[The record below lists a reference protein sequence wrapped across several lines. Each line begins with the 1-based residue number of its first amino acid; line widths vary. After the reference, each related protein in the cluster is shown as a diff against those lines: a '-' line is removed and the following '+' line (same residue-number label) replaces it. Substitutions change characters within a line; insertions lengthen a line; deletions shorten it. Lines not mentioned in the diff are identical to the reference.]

1 MKVAMS
7 KTKKLLLAGAAFV
20 ASALFA
26 VFFSTTPV
34 SVTTNAATLTSTQF
48 QTDGAS
54 VRVFKREMDGTLSQ
68 TTSQG
73 IRFHVEI
80 GNGYTVNGKTLLD
93 TADTS
98 NANGS
103 YKMAEGYKTYTLV
116 IPKRLHS
123 GEDITVETSKV
134 MKIDTTEF
142 WYSDANGNLESVAYI
157 YGIPANRYTDE
168 FSFRGVI
175 CAAAADG
182 TETVVAYSNTQA
194 RSVTYVAKNAYV
206 DTIDNETNYWGSEQL
221 DNIAAPLIKAFIPTY
236 NVNYVVN
243 GSTTTEEVL
252 WGDAPVNAPEG
263 EFDLWFDETNG
274 EEIDL
279 TKEMTYAQSGEINL
293 VATDVNTF
301 VLTGVA
307 ASDEVEIDGKAYSGA
322 KVYATLHADVFA
334 DKTEMNA
341 DAVTVNYAGTGSFG
355 GLEGVWTIQENGKLR
370 LFFAFD
376 SATLNTGDTLTIA
389 GDSVF
394 YANGVMYK
402 LTENY
407 VIDYTTDG
415 VTESYGMY
423 LGNLHNAD
431 IEKIE
436 NCAEDSTPNDG
447 VDMIDEWTIRMFFY
461 EDVLVDGSFTFEH
474 ATQSNPVY
482 IKCGQTGEIT
492 AIKGGTYYWING
504 QYRILELIDENGAH
518 KVYGE
523 HNGDELF
530 FKPGTKLNQ
539 NGGYYLLEDE
549 VHVRYNGYVWAVGNE
564 MLGVTAS
571 GMSATGDKVVEQ
583 SGLQEIRITTAA
595 HWTEKLPSEA
605 DRYKVSEWK
614 VEKRDANAPYAIYHT
629 AVDGTI
635 SEIPQLVYHGQSNG
649 KGGYFQILGIRG
661 FAGQEIG
668 ETITIAAGTYL
679 WIGGSYV
686 AFNEQIT
693 YYFNGSYWVQNFDE
707 SQIGELNTASFEKRA
722 HNQGSNEI
730 RIYHE
735 DPLPGYTTNDNG
747 AITNLIVTKGSIT
760 VNGIAA
766 TELSY
771 QRWDAGSTW
780 FCVRGAGIGS
790 VAFGDKLVIAAGTTI
805 WGGTVAY
812 TFTED
817 VEWLFIGGSYF
828 GDSVQWVR
836 TSLSNVTVTHAN
848 YGGVYNDNSNGGEI
862 RLWMDVNGKPWLNDY
877 QGAMAIDTAKP
888 VLYNGMSVAKAWSYG
903 PYSMVSLLGYQAA
916 NDGDWFCI
924 PAGATFYTPNNGSLT
939 FADEAIYTFVDGA
952 WKKGDYRATIS
963 ITANASTVSGLE
975 HIAKGKTYSFTIT
988 PGSGSTVAKVTING
1002 KEVAVSANNRYTLTA
1017 EATNT
1022 VVVETIGGYS
1032 VTFNV
1037 ANGIIVDD
1045 GAITNGAIRAV
1056 VSGGSLTFKVEA
1068 VEGHRIG
1075 NVIGA
1080 TDNGDGTYTVSNV
1093 TANKTVTITSVKQY
1107 KVTYVGNNT
1116 SVYAPE
1122 YGWGYDNFEIWLDN
1136 NATVTFTVDA
1146 DNGYTVMSV
1155 SGVTNNFDGTYTL
1168 TVNGSDFTVTATVV
1182 ANSNL
1187 TIADE
1192 MLGFEN
1198 RTGWNPA
1205 SNPDHYYFAMTYTGG
1220 TNLWLNTAAGNLN
1233 GYWNDHPEKA
1243 DSNNGVDIMEYIH
1256 INGKSVRSIV
1266 MDNKNGVTSYTGTS
1280 FPFHMG
1286 SWYSPVIVE
1295 CSTGSGLIIR
1305 ILNDYAN
1312 SLSLPFSIT
1321 IKQGFTV
1328 LDEHNNRLYVTEDLE
1343 YTFNGSSFTKVIKAA
1358 TIDVTDKVGIEDRA
1372 WSLGSATDYAAFGF
1386 TYQDGV
1392 NGWLGA
1398 DASLRAHWN
1407 DHASLAG
1414 KNDGVDIMEY
1424 ILINGKSARAI
1435 VTENATNRKYGNS
1448 SNSFPFSM
1456 NGVYAPI
1463 DIEPMG
1469 TDNGGLWIKIMTEFI
1484 ADQGGQITITI
1495 KAGFKILGENG
1506 DFLVVNSDINY
1517 TYNGSALTRI

>member
-175 CAAAADG
+175 CAVAADG

-492 AIKGGTYYWING
+492 AIEGGTYYWING

-595 HWTEKLPSEA
+595 HWTEKLPNEA

-722 HNQGSNEI
+722 HNQGDNEI

-747 AITNLIVTKGSIT
+747 AITNLIVTKGSVT
-760 VNGIAA
+760 VNGVAA
-766 TELSY
+766 TKFSY
-771 QRWDAGSTW
+771 QRWDANATW
-780 FCVRGAGIGS
+780 FCVIGAGIGKT
-790 VAFGDKLVIAAGTTI
+790 AFGDKLVIAAGTTI

-817 VEWLFIGGSYF
+817 VEWLFIGSSYF
-828 GDSVQWVR
+828 GDNVQWVR
-836 TSLSNVTVTHAN
+836 TSLSNVTVTAAN
-848 YGGVYNDNSNGGEI
+848 YGGAYNDNANGGEI
-862 RLWMDVNGKPWLNDY
+862 RLWMDANGKPWLNDY
-877 QGAMAIDTAKP
+877 QGTMAIDTAKP

-903 PYSMVSLLGYQAA
+903 PYSMASLIGYQAA
-916 NDGDWFCI
+916 NDGDCFCI

-1136 NATVTFTVDA
+1136 NETVTFTVNA
-1146 DNGYTVMSV
+1146 NNGYTLISV
-1155 SGVTNNFDGTYTL
+1155 TGATNNFDGTYTL
-1168 TVNGSDFTVTATVV
+1168 TVNGSDFTVTATAF
-1182 ANSNL
+1182 ANSNV
-1187 TIADE
+1187 TDITDTF
-1192 MLGFEN
+1192 GIEN
-1198 RTGWNPA
+1198 RDWGA
-1205 SNPDHYYFAMTYTGG
+1205 KPDEYYFGLLNNSEY
-1220 TNLWLNTAAGNLN
+1220 LNTSADINSVWN
-1233 GYWNDHPEKA
+1233 VTWDSGYAQRVID
-1243 DSNNGVDIMEYIH
+1243 NNFGVDIMEYIY
-1256 INGKSVRSIV
+1256 INGQSARAACVQNGI
-1266 MDNKNGVTSYTGTS
+1266 DNKYQGGYGGWIGNGGVC
-1280 FPFHMG
+1280 
-1286 SWYSPVIVE
+1286 SPVYVETTSGSAIMIKVLRAYSGESFDIVFK
-1295 CSTGSGLIIR
+1295 
-1305 ILNDYAN
+1305 A
-1312 SLSLPFSIT
+1312 
-1321 IKQGFTV
+1321 GFTV
-1328 LDEHNNRLYVTEDLE
+1328 IDNTGKVLCLSQDVG
-1343 YTFNGSSFTKVIKAA
+1343 YTFNGTSFMKHFLLPTRERVDITDTIGIENRDWGAA
-1358 TIDVTDKVGIEDRA
+1358 TDEYYFGLLNNGAYLNTDSSINNCWYVGNNDVI
-1372 WSLGSATDYAAFGF
+1372 S
-1386 TYQDGV
+1386 
-1392 NGWLGA
+1392 
-1398 DASLRAHWN
+1398 
-1407 DHASLAG
+1407 
-1414 KNDGVDIMEY
+1414 KNYKVDIMQY
-1424 ILINGKSARAI
+1424 IYVNGVSARDAI
-1435 VTENATNRKYGNS
+1435 TQNCNSANPMLGGSGWLANKAASPVYVETTEGSGIIVKLLKAYTGD
-1448 SNSFPFSM
+1448 SF
-1456 NGVYAPI
+1456 
-1463 DIEPMG
+1463 
-1469 TDNGGLWIKIMTEFI
+1469 
-1484 ADQGGQITITI
+1484 TITL
-1495 KAGFKILGENG
+1495 KAGFSVVSTTNQIWYLSQDVTFVFENNTI
-1506 DFLVVNSDINY
+1506 V
-1517 TYNGSALTRI
+1517 RQ

>member
-26 VFFSTTPV
+26 VLFSTAPV

-54 VRVFKREMDGTLSQ
+54 VRVFKREMDGSLSQ

-73 IRFHVEI
+73 IRFHVEM

-116 IPKRLHS
+116 LPKRLHS
-123 GEDITVETSKV
+123 GEDITLETSKV

-142 WYSDANGNLESVAYI
+142 WYSDASGNLESVAYI
-157 YGIPANRYTDE
+157 YGIPANRYTDT

-175 CAAAADG
+175 CAVAADG

-194 RSVTYVAKNAYV
+194 RSVTYVAKQAYV
-206 DTIDNETNYWGSEQL
+206 DTIDVDTHYWGNAQL
-221 DNIAAPLIKAFIPTY
+221 DDIAAPLIKAFVPTY
-236 NVNYVVN
+236 NVNYTVN

-252 WGDAPVNAPEG
+252 WGDAPVNVPEG

-293 VATDVNTF
+293 VATDTNTF

-307 ASDEVEIDGKAYSGA
+307 ASGEVEIGGKTYSGV
-322 KVYATLHADVFA
+322 KVYATLRADAFA
-334 DKTEMNA
+334 DKTAMNL
-341 DAVTVNYAGTGSFG
+341 DAVTVSHAGTGSFG
-355 GLEGVWTIQENGKLR
+355 GLEGVWTLEENGKMR

-389 GDSVF
+389 GHSVF
-394 YANGVMYK
+394 YANGVMYE
-402 LTENY
+402 LTEDY
-407 VIDYTTDG
+407 VIDYTMDG
-415 VTESYGMY
+415 ASESYGIY
-423 LGNLHNAD
+423 LGTIHNAD

-436 NCAEDSTPNDG
+436 NCAEDSTPGDG

-492 AIKGGTYYWING
+492 AIEGGTYYWING
-504 QYRILELIDENGAH
+504 QYRILELIDENGNH

-530 FKPGTKLNQ
+530 FKAGTVLNQ
-539 NGGYYLLEDE
+539 NGGYYVLEDE
-549 VHVRYNGYVWAVGNE
+549 VHVRYNGYVWTVGNE
-564 MLGVTAS
+564 MLGVTAN
-571 GMSATGDKVVEQ
+571 GMSVIGDKVVEQ
-583 SGLQEIRITTAA
+583 SGLQEIRITTTA
-595 HWTEKLPSEA
+595 HWTEKLPNET

-668 ETITIAAGTYL
+668 EMVTIAAGTYI

-686 AFNEQIT
+686 AFNEEIS
-693 YYFNGSYWVQNFDE
+693 YYFNGQYWVQNFDE
-707 SQIGELNTASFEKRA
+707 SQMGALNTASFEKRA
-722 HNQGSNEI
+722 HNQGANEI

-747 AITNLIVTKGSIT
+747 AVTNLIITKGSIT
-760 VNGIAA
+760 VNGIPA

-780 FCVRGAGIGS
+780 FCVRGAGVGN

-805 WGGTVAY
+805 WGGAVAY
-812 TFTED
+812 IFTED
-817 VEWLFIGGSYF
+817 VEWLFIGSSYF

-836 TSLSNVTVTHAN
+836 TSLSNVTVTDAN
-848 YGGVYNDNSNGGEI
+848 YGGVYNDISNGGEI
-862 RLWMDVNGKPWLNDY
+862 RLWMNASGEPWLNDY
-877 QGAMAIDTAKP
+877 QGTMAIDTNSP
-888 VLYNGMSVAKAWSYG
+888 VLYNGIPVAKAWSYG
-903 PYSMVSLLGYQAA
+903 PYSMVSLPGYQAA
-916 NDGDWFCI
+916 NDGDWMYI
-924 PAGATFYTPNNGSLT
+924 PAGAVFYTPNNGSLT
-939 FADEAIYTFVDGA
+939 FADEAIYTFVDGN
-952 WKKGDYRATIS
+952 WTKGDYRATVS

-975 HIAKGKTYSFTIT
+975 YIAKGKTYSFTIT
-988 PGSGSTVAKVTING
+988 PGAGSTVAKVMING
-1002 KEVAVSANNRYTLTA
+1002 KEVAVSANNSYTLTA

-1022 VVVETIGGYS
+1022 IVVETIGGYS

-1075 NVIGA
+1075 DVMGA

-1093 TANKTVTITSVKQY
+1093 TANKTITITAVKQY

-1122 YGWGYDNFEIWLDN
+1122 YGRGYDNFEIWFDN
-1136 NATVTFTVDA
+1136 NATVTFEVDA
-1146 DNGYTVMSV
+1146 DYGYTLMSV
-1155 SGVTNNFDGTYTL
+1155 TGAVNNFDGTYTL
-1168 TVNGSDFTVTATVV
+1168 TVNGSDFTVKTCLCT
-1182 ANSNL
+1182 
-1187 TIADE
+1187 
-1192 MLGFEN
+1192 
-1198 RTGWNPA
+1198 
-1205 SNPDHYYFAMTYTGG
+1205 
-1220 TNLWLNTAAGNLN
+1220 
-1233 GYWNDHPEKA
+1233 
-1243 DSNNGVDIMEYIH
+1243 
-1256 INGKSVRSIV
+1256 
-1266 MDNKNGVTSYTGTS
+1266 
-1280 FPFHMG
+1280 
-1286 SWYSPVIVE
+1286 
-1295 CSTGSGLIIR
+1295 
-1305 ILNDYAN
+1305 
-1312 SLSLPFSIT
+1312 
-1321 IKQGFTV
+1321 
-1328 LDEHNNRLYVTEDLE
+1328 RLYYKT
-1343 YTFNGSSFTKVIKAA
+1343 T
-1358 TIDVTDKVGIEDRA
+1358 
-1372 WSLGSATDYAAFGF
+1372 
-1386 TYQDGV
+1386 
-1392 NGWLGA
+1392 
-1398 DASLRAHWN
+1398 
-1407 DHASLAG
+1407 
-1414 KNDGVDIMEY
+1414 
-1424 ILINGKSARAI
+1424 
-1435 VTENATNRKYGNS
+1435 
-1448 SNSFPFSM
+1448 
-1456 NGVYAPI
+1456 
-1463 DIEPMG
+1463 
-1469 TDNGGLWIKIMTEFI
+1469 
-1484 ADQGGQITITI
+1484 
-1495 KAGFKILGENG
+1495 
-1506 DFLVVNSDINY
+1506 
-1517 TYNGSALTRI
+1517 